1 MTLIGVVYRE
11 STCTSP
17 RHYQS
22 FQTQVPLGL
31 VAFIHLDPQVWGLG
45 TAGLT
50 FLSPPGALGMA
61 TFTPLISPGTW
72 GLAGL
77 SHFIPPRTLGN
88 GGTQSFQP
96 PWYPGDWRCSIR
108 DSERLRRFWPWCLK
122 PTTRLEPES

>member
-61 TFTPLISPGTW
+61 TFTPLISPGTLGTGRTQSFHPPTYPGEWRDAVLSASLVPW
-72 GLAGL
+72 GLAML
-77 SHFIPPRTLGN
+77 NP
-88 GGTQSFQP
+88 
-96 PWYPGDWRCSIR
+96 
-108 DSERLRRFWPWCLK
+108 
-122 PTTRLEPES
+122 